1 MNLNEKISELR
12 KNNNMSQ
19 EELANKLNVTRQSIS
34 LWETNQTIPT
44 LDNLIE
50 MSNIFNISLDE
61 LCKNEV
67 KDCMISQENS
77 FYQNQISFTND
88 MFKKIYKKISF
99 KYYLIYFLGIIL
111 SFILFFT
118 ILFNKNMDN
127 GYIALPILFLFTF
140 IFSLIKLKY
149 SISKQINYHL
159 KNNNNMILSYCFYE
173 SYMEIEKKSDYSK
186 AYYKKLYRDIVK
198 IYFDK
203 ENIYLIYPEIVIPL
217 QKNLINS
224 ESLKKVK
231 NLLNIKEKQCNKKNI
246 IFRIFTILSILSVFF
261 SLILIAI
268 LRGLS
273 PIPEFPYGDSEFM
286 WSFWIFL
293 PIPITTLVLG
303 FVFSKKGVK
312 VKKNII
318 IGSVMTIILTLFG
331 TFSINQ
337 DLKVSHDF
345 SYLIKVSNITKINF
359 PKKGYISSVTKN
371 KEIFSMVKF
380 ENKNEINY
388 LIQSNSNWQNNLNMI
403 PANFI
408 PLYYASISSTYHYFL
423 VYDALCHSYNTIDYS
438 HKTHEYYYFA
448 YDKTNNILLILN
460 GQF

>member
-1 MNLNEKISELR
+1 
-12 KNNNMSQ
+12 MSQ

-186 AYYKKLYRDIVK
+186 AYYKKLYCDIVK

-224 ESLKKVK
+224 ESLKF
-231 NLLNIKEKQCNKKNI
+231 IKYK
-246 IFRIFTILSILSVFF
+246 R
-261 SLILIAI
+261 
-268 LRGLS
+268 
-273 PIPEFPYGDSEFM
+273 
-286 WSFWIFL
+286 
-293 PIPITTLVLG
+293 
-303 FVFSKKGVK
+303 
-312 VKKNII
+312 
-318 IGSVMTIILTLFG
+318 
-331 TFSINQ
+331 
-337 DLKVSHDF
+337 
-345 SYLIKVSNITKINF
+345 
-359 PKKGYISSVTKN
+359 
-371 KEIFSMVKF
+371 
-380 ENKNEINY
+380 
-388 LIQSNSNWQNNLNMI
+388 
-403 PANFI
+403 
-408 PLYYASISSTYHYFL
+408 
-423 VYDALCHSYNTIDYS
+423 
-438 HKTHEYYYFA
+438 KTM
-448 YDKTNNILLILN
+448 
-460 GQF
+460 

>member
-173 SYMEIEKKSDYSK
+173 SYMEIEKNQIIQ
-186 AYYKKLYRDIVK
+186 KLI
-198 IYFDK
+198 I
-203 ENIYLIYPEIVIPL
+203 
-217 QKNLINS
+217 KN
-224 ESLKKVK
+224 
-231 NLLNIKEKQCNKKNI
+231 C
-246 IFRIFTILSILSVFF
+246 
-261 SLILIAI
+261 IAI
-268 LRGLS
+268 L
-273 PIPEFPYGDSEFM
+273 
-286 WSFWIFL
+286 
-293 PIPITTLVLG
+293 
-303 FVFSKKGVK
+303 
-312 VKKNII
+312 
-318 IGSVMTIILTLFG
+318 
-331 TFSINQ
+331 
-337 DLKVSHDF
+337 
-345 SYLIKVSNITKINF
+345 
-359 PKKGYISSVTKN
+359 
-371 KEIFSMVKF
+371 
-380 ENKNEINY
+380 
-388 LIQSNSNWQNNLNMI
+388 
-403 PANFI
+403 
-408 PLYYASISSTYHYFL
+408 
-423 VYDALCHSYNTIDYS
+423 
-438 HKTHEYYYFA
+438 
-448 YDKTNNILLILN
+448 
-460 GQF
+460 